1 LAWPYPVGW
10 AAGAKS
16 ALINPF
22 TTETYQNTSLTF
34 PIKIT
39 TTSPQKRQKNNEM
52 RPGKPQK
59 AESIRNLLTSY
70 DQELEVH
77 WKKYTK

>member
-1 LAWPYPVGW
+1 VLSLYRQTLAWLYPVGG

-39 TTSPQKRQKNNEM
+39 TTSPQKRPKKNIQ
-52 RPGKPQK
+52 RDATGKTAK
-59 AESIRNLLTSY
+59 SRKHKESPNFL
-70 DQELEVH
+70 
-77 WKKYTK
+77 